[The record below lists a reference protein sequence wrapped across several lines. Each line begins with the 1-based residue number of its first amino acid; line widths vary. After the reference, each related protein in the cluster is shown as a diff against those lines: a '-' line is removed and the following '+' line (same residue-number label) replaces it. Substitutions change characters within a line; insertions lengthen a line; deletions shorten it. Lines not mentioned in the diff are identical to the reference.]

1 MEGLKVNSSKV
12 RLAINNDE
20 NRIVVINPGNN
31 LMRQKYYEVFE
42 QLEKKGKE
50 MAKKANLL
58 DPKKDVKEL
67 LKLEEDTFD
76 FIAKKTDEVF
86 GEGTVEK
93 ITEGDKD
100 LDLLVQFFEGITPY
114 FKKYNNEKMAKY
126 AKNKS
131 KNKSGVMK

>member
-1 MEGLKVNSSKV
+1 MEGMKINSSKV
-12 RLAINNDE
+12 RLAINDDE

-31 LMRQKYYEVFE
+31 LMRQKYYDVFE

-50 MAKKANLL
+50 MAKKAKIL
-58 DPKKDVKEL
+58 DPKENVREL
-67 LKLEEDTFD
+67 LKLEEETFD

-114 FKKYNNEKMAKY
+114 FKKYNNDKMSKY
-126 AKNKS
+126 TKGNKTKN
-131 KNKSGVMK
+131 GVMK

>member
-1 MEGLKVNSSKV
+1 MEGMKISSSKI
-12 RLAINNDE
+12 RLAINDDE

-31 LMRQKYYEVFE
+31 LMRQRYYEVFE

-50 MAKKANLL
+50 MTKKAKSL
-58 DPKKDVKEL
+58 DPKENVKEL
-67 LKLEEDTFD
+67 LKLEEETFD
-76 FIAKKTDEVF
+76 FIAKKIDEVF

-114 FKKYNNEKMAKY
+114 FKKYNNDKMSKY
-126 AKNKS
+126 AKGNKA
-131 KNKSGVMK
+131 KNGVMK